1 MVPIPGLPQPRG
13 VPYYVATFVALRTAG
28 FGRRETLSPGRWP
41 GTPSWAGSPGGREGP
56 INLKPCA
63 GTSAVPCGEEAND
76 RLEATLPPRKM
87 GIAGAGTK
95 EPRWPGGPRWGG
107 RPRGT
112 PVLRGFDDGLLAEAY
127 SRASAGVKRNPVRH
141 CQRLRMI
148 LGASRR
154 GW

>member
-1 MVPIPGLPQPRG
+1 MVQILGCPQPRG
-13 VPYYVATFVALRTAG
+13 VPYYVAAFVALRAAE
-28 FGRRETLSPGRWP
+28 FGRRETLSTVRWP

-56 INLKPCA
+56 INLKRCT
-63 GTSAVPCGEEAND
+63 GTSAVPCGEEPND
-76 RLEATLPPRKM
+76 RLEATSPSRKM

-107 RPRGT
+107 RPRWT
-112 PVLRGFDDGLLAEAY
+112 PVLRGCGGGVRGEAY
-127 SRASAGVKRNPVRH
+127 SWRSPGVKRNPVRH
-141 CQRLRMI
+141 CHRLRMA